1 MKRTIAEHRG
11 VALSCAAGAL
21 LMALAACGGS
31 STVAAA
37 PATLSPEPAVSPV
50 VAKPSPASPPVTT
63 AVIPGLTQAFAL
75 QIYVDQGFD
84 CLVVRASHPTWVR
97 HRCSKTSGTALATV
111 DVEGP
116 GTAVAYLK
124 ASTVGMP
131 DAVNVGF
138 LGDSASLPF
147 DGSASD
153 QALQWVSDAISGG
166 GGATIIGGVKLQL
179 AYNPPFAWVTL
190 KPAG

>member
-1 MKRTIAEHRG
+1 MKRTIGQHRG
-11 VALSCAAGAL
+11 VALSCAAAAL
-21 LMALAACGGS
+21 LVALAACGGS

-37 PATLSPEPAVSPV
+37 PATLSPKPAVSAAP
-50 VAKPSPASPPVTT
+50 AKPSPVPT
-63 AVIPGLTQAFAL
+63 AVIPGLTQALAL

-84 CLVVRASHPTWVR
+84 CVVMGTSHPTWIR
-97 HRCSKTSGTALATV
+97 HRCSKTSGAALATV

-147 DGSASD
+147 EGATSD
-153 QALQWVSDAISGG
+153 QALQWVSDSISRG
-166 GGATIIGGVKLQL
+166 GGATIIGGVQLQL